1 MRSILIRPCLLALA
15 AGLLLAACGRQAGT
29 GGAGAPA
36 TPPATAR
43 AAAPIDACDLLAPED
58 IRRVS
63 SEVSGSLSSTLDDAV
78 GRDPSQCVFTL
89 GSSLPPRV
97 ISVQVRQ
104 AESAE
109 RAAALHHAAETG
121 LGSLAGG
128 TRAEPGLGDA
138 AFWVGGQLDQLH
150 VLAGNRQLIL
160 TVQIDKDPEGAARAL
175 AAKALARLKAGPRR
189 PPPRP
194 AGK

>member
-1 MRSILIRPCLLALA
+1 MRSILIRPCLLALGA
-15 AGLLLAACGRQAGT
+15 CLVLGACGRQAAT
-29 GGAGAPA
+29 GGAGSRNAGPAPG
-36 TPPATAR
+36 
-43 AAAPIDACDLLAPED
+43 AAAPLDACDLLAPED

-89 GSSLPPRV
+89 GSNLPPRV

-109 RAAALHHAAETG
+109 RAATLHHAAETG

-150 VLAGNRQLIL
+150 VLDGNRQLIL

-175 AAKALARLKAGPRR
+175 AAKALARLRAGPRR

-194 AGK
+194 AGR

>member
-1 MRSILIRPCLLALA
+1 MRSILIRPCLLALG
-15 AGLLLAACGRQAGT
+15 AGLLLGACGRQAGT
-29 GGAGAPA
+29 GGAGSRNAGALP
-36 TPPATAR
+36 R

-58 IRRVS
+58 IRQVS

-89 GSSLPPRV
+89 GSNLPPRV
-97 ISVQVRQ
+97 FSVQVRQ

-160 TVQIDKDPEGAARAL
+160 TVQIDKDPEGAARIL
-175 AAKALARLKAGPRR
+175 AAKALARLRAGPQQQ
-189 PPPRP
+189 PPRP
-194 AGK
+194 AGR